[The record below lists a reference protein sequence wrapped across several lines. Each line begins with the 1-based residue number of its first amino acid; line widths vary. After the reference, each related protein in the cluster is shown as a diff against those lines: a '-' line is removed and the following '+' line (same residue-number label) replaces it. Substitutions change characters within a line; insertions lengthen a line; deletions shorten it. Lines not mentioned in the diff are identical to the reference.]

1 MKVFPTTLRSE
12 ISVNIKI
19 ECYEFIEINDS
30 RRLLSCFSG
39 LMTSCSDDD
48 DAGSKVLL
56 RPVTAMEIVQN
67 KAYLSWKSVEGATEY
82 IVEVYKVVDKGE
94 ELYKTETVPGD
105 RSSCVI
111 DLDWEENYKFKVKC
125 EGNGRLSGYWETE
138 VTGILYRPLSIELGE
153 ARTIDTQALISWT
166 PNDTVVITALTAVPM
181 GLETVNSQD
190 IKVYNVSSEE
200 YLAVPKI
207 IDDLTPETSYR
218 VSLYSGEEQNSDT
231 YQARIEVKT
240 AVTENLD
247 EDYGMANRIDLRN
260 EAFDPDYFNKLDWN
274 SLAEGTT
281 FVLPAGKTYVLNSG
295 ETVIEFAHSVHF
307 VTPQTLEDY
316 PTFSFDN
323 AFRIVEGGVVDKVTF
338 KRINLRA
345 SKSLSEVA
353 DNSLSGKQVICPESD
368 VFLINTI
375 DFTNC
380 YIENFRS
387 IVRSKKATG
396 NVGAIAFKECTIN
409 AIGNQG
415 IVSTDG
421 KNGNYIN
428 DVSFDECTITN
439 ICGIADLRN
448 SSSGKSISIT
458 NTTFCYAPMEN
469 SFLFR
474 VDPSIAV
481 KIENCVFGGS
491 MKIDGKLPKFN
502 ELGSGGQDDYT
513 GVYPFSSV
521 NSFQAN
527 DRTSS
532 KGNLGLS
539 DSKMSTTT
547 LFTAPGTN
555 NFKLNELFTGCSSV
569 GASIWRR

>member
-1 MKVFPTTLRSE
+1 MNLLKLMTVG
-12 ISVNIKI
+12 
-19 ECYEFIEINDS
+19 C
-30 RRLLSCFSG
+30 LLSCFSG

-56 RPVTAMEIVQN
+56 RPVTAREIVQN

-138 VTGILYRPLSIELGE
+138 VTGVLYRPLSIELGE
-153 ARTIDTQALISWT
+153 ARTIDAQALISWM

-200 YLAVPKI
+200 YLAGSKI

-247 EDYGMANRIDLRN
+247 EDYGTANRIDLRN

-569 GASIWRR
+569 GASKWRR

>member
-1 MKVFPTTLRSE
+1 MNLLKLMTVG
-12 ISVNIKI
+12 
-19 ECYEFIEINDS
+19 C
-30 RRLLSCFSG
+30 LLSCFSG

-138 VTGILYRPLSIELGE
+138 VTGVLYRPLSIELGE

-200 YLAVPKI
+200 YLAGSKI

-218 VSLYSGEEQNSDT
+218 VSLYSGDEQSSDT

-247 EDYGMANRIDLRN
+247 EDYGTANRIDLRN

-539 DSKMSTTT
+539 DSKMSTAT

-569 GASIWRR
+569 GASKWRR

>member
-1 MKVFPTTLRSE
+1 MNLLKLMTVG
-12 ISVNIKI
+12 
-19 ECYEFIEINDS
+19 C
-30 RRLLSCFSG
+30 LLSCFSG

-200 YLAVPKI
+200 YLAGSKI

-240 AVTENLD
+240 TVTENLD
-247 EDYGMANRIDLRN
+247 EDYGTANRIDLRN

-491 MKIDGKLPKFN
+491 MKIDGKLPKLN

-521 NSFQAN
+521 NSSQAN

-569 GASIWRR
+569 GASKWRR

>member
-1 MKVFPTTLRSE
+1 MNLLKLMTVG
-12 ISVNIKI
+12 
-19 ECYEFIEINDS
+19 C
-30 RRLLSCFSG
+30 LLSCFSG

-111 DLDWEENYKFKVKC
+111 DLDWEENYKFKMKC

-200 YLAVPKI
+200 YLAGSKI

-218 VSLYSGEEQNSDT
+218 VSLYSGDEQSSDT

-247 EDYGMANRIDLRN
+247 EDYGTANRIDLRN

-491 MKIDGKLPKFN
+491 MKIDGKIPKFN

-532 KGNLGLS
+532 KGSLGLS
-539 DSKMSTTT
+539 DSKMSTAT

-569 GASIWRR
+569 GASKWRR

>member
-1 MKVFPTTLRSE
+1 MNLLKLMTVG
-12 ISVNIKI
+12 
-19 ECYEFIEINDS
+19 C
-30 RRLLSCFSG
+30 LLSCFSG

-181 GLETVNSQD
+181 GTETVNSQD

-200 YLAVPKI
+200 YLAGSKI

-218 VSLYSGEEQNSDT
+218 VSLYSGDEQSSDT

-247 EDYGMANRIDLRN
+247 EDYGTANRIDLRN

-569 GASIWRR
+569 GASKWRR

>member
-1 MKVFPTTLRSE
+1 MNLLKLMTVG
-12 ISVNIKI
+12 
-19 ECYEFIEINDS
+19 C
-30 RRLLSCFSG
+30 LLSCFSG

-125 EGNGRLSGYWETE
+125 DGNGRLSGYWETE

-200 YLAVPKI
+200 YLAGSKI

-247 EDYGMANRIDLRN
+247 EDYGTANRIDLRN

-569 GASIWRR
+569 GASKWRR

>member
-1 MKVFPTTLRSE
+1 MNLLKLMTVG
-12 ISVNIKI
+12 
-19 ECYEFIEINDS
+19 C
-30 RRLLSCFSG
+30 LLSCFSG

-138 VTGILYRPLSIELGE
+138 VTGVLYRPLSIELGE
-153 ARTIDTQALISWT
+153 ARTIDTQALISWM
-166 PNDTVVITALTAVPM
+166 PNDTVVITALTAVPI

-200 YLAVPKI
+200 YLAGSKI

-218 VSLYSGEEQNSDT
+218 VSFYSGDEQSSDT

-240 AVTENLD
+240 TVTENLD
-247 EDYGMANRIDLRN
+247 EDYGTANRIDLRN

-569 GASIWRR
+569 GASKWRR

>member
-1 MKVFPTTLRSE
+1 MNLLKLMTVG
-12 ISVNIKI
+12 
-19 ECYEFIEINDS
+19 C
-30 RRLLSCFSG
+30 LLSCFSG

-138 VTGILYRPLSIELGE
+138 VTGVLYRPLSIELGE
-153 ARTIDTQALISWT
+153 ARTIDTQALISWM

-200 YLAVPKI
+200 YLAGSKI

-218 VSLYSGEEQNSDT
+218 VSFYSGDEQSSDT

-240 AVTENLD
+240 VVTENLD
-247 EDYGMANRIDLRN
+247 EDYGTANRIDLRN

-491 MKIDGKLPKFN
+491 MKIDGKIPKFN

-569 GASIWRR
+569 GASKWRR

>member
-1 MKVFPTTLRSE
+1 MNLLKLMTVG
-12 ISVNIKI
+12 
-19 ECYEFIEINDS
+19 C
-30 RRLLSCFSG
+30 LLSCFSG

-200 YLAVPKI
+200 YLGGSKI

-247 EDYGMANRIDLRN
+247 EDYGTANRIDLRN

-532 KGNLGLS
+532 KGSLGLS

-569 GASIWRR
+569 GASKWRR

>member
-1 MKVFPTTLRSE
+1 MNLLKLMTVG
-12 ISVNIKI
+12 
-19 ECYEFIEINDS
+19 C
-30 RRLLSCFSG
+30 LLSCFSG

-138 VTGILYRPLSIELGE
+138 VTGVLYCPLSIELGE

-200 YLAVPKI
+200 YLAGSKI

-218 VSLYSGEEQNSDT
+218 VSFYSGDEQSSDT

-240 AVTENLD
+240 TVTENLD
-247 EDYGMANRIDLRN
+247 EDYGTANRIDLRN

-491 MKIDGKLPKFN
+491 MKIDRKLPKFN

-555 NFKLNELFTGCSSV
+555 IFKLNELFTGCSSV
-569 GASIWRR
+569 GASKWRR

>member
-1 MKVFPTTLRSE
+1 MNLLKLMTVG
-12 ISVNIKI
+12 
-19 ECYEFIEINDS
+19 C
-30 RRLLSCFSG
+30 LLSCFSG

-138 VTGILYRPLSIELGE
+138 VTGVLYRPLSIELGE

-200 YLAVPKI
+200 YLAGSKI

-247 EDYGMANRIDLRN
+247 EDYGTANRIDLRN
-260 EAFDPDYFNKLDWN
+260 EAFDPDYFNRLDWN

-569 GASIWRR
+569 GASKWRR

>member
-1 MKVFPTTLRSE
+1 MNLLKLMTVG
-12 ISVNIKI
+12 
-19 ECYEFIEINDS
+19 C
-30 RRLLSCFSG
+30 LLSCFSG

-138 VTGILYRPLSIELGE
+138 VTGVLYRPLSIELGE
-153 ARTIDTQALISWT
+153 ARTIDTQALISWM

-200 YLAVPKI
+200 YLAGSKI

-218 VSLYSGEEQNSDT
+218 VSFYSGDEQSSDT

-240 AVTENLD
+240 TVTENLD
-247 EDYGMANRIDLRN
+247 EDYGTANRIDLRN

-274 SLAEGTT
+274 SLAEGTI

-569 GASIWRR
+569 GASKWRR

>member
-1 MKVFPTTLRSE
+1 MNLLKLMTVG
-12 ISVNIKI
+12 
-19 ECYEFIEINDS
+19 C
-30 RRLLSCFSG
+30 LLSCFSG

-138 VTGILYRPLSIELGE
+138 VTGVLYRPLSIELGE
-153 ARTIDTQALISWT
+153 ARTIDTQALISWM

-200 YLAVPKI
+200 YLAGSKI

-218 VSLYSGEEQNSDT
+218 VSFYSGDEQSSDT

-240 AVTENLD
+240 TVTENLD
-247 EDYGMANRIDLRN
+247 EDYGTANRIDLRN

-555 NFKLNELFTGCSSV
+555 NFNLNELFTGCSSV
-569 GASIWRR
+569 GASKWRR

>member
-1 MKVFPTTLRSE
+1 MNLLKLMTVG
-12 ISVNIKI
+12 
-19 ECYEFIEINDS
+19 C
-30 RRLLSCFSG
+30 LLSCFSG

-56 RPVTAMEIVQN
+56 RPDTAMEIVHN

-138 VTGILYRPLSIELGE
+138 VTGVLYRPLSIELGE
-153 ARTIDTQALISWT
+153 ARTIDTQALISWM

-200 YLAVPKI
+200 YLAGSKI

-218 VSLYSGEEQNSDT
+218 VSFYSGDEQSSDT

-240 AVTENLD
+240 VVTENLD
-247 EDYGMANRIDLRN
+247 EDYGTANRIDLRN

-387 IVRSKKATG
+387 IVRSKKAIG

-569 GASIWRR
+569 GASKWRR

>member
-1 MKVFPTTLRSE
+1 MNLLKLMTVG
-12 ISVNIKI
+12 
-19 ECYEFIEINDS
+19 C
-30 RRLLSCFSG
+30 LLSCFSG

-82 IVEVYKVVDKGE
+82 IVEVYKVVNKGE

-125 EGNGRLSGYWETE
+125 EGNGMLSGHWETE

-200 YLAVPKI
+200 YLAGSKI

-247 EDYGMANRIDLRN
+247 EDYGTANRIDLRN

-539 DSKMSTTT
+539 DSKMSTAT
-547 LFTAPGTN
+547 LFTAPETN

-569 GASIWRR
+569 GASKWRR

>member
-1 MKVFPTTLRSE
+1 MNLLKLMTVG
-12 ISVNIKI
+12 
-19 ECYEFIEINDS
+19 C
-30 RRLLSCFSG
+30 LLSCFSG

-67 KAYLSWKSVEGATEY
+67 KAYLSWKSVEGATGY

-138 VTGILYRPLSIELGE
+138 VTGVLYRPLSIELGE
-153 ARTIDTQALISWT
+153 ARTIDTQALISWM

-200 YLAVPKI
+200 YLAGSKI

-218 VSLYSGEEQNSDT
+218 VSFYSGDEQSSDT

-247 EDYGMANRIDLRN
+247 EDYGTANRIDLRN

-569 GASIWRR
+569 GASKWRR

>member
-1 MKVFPTTLRSE
+1 MNLLKLMTVG
-12 ISVNIKI
+12 
-19 ECYEFIEINDS
+19 C
-30 RRLLSCFSG
+30 LLSCFSG

-153 ARTIDTQALISWT
+153 ARTIDTQALISWM

-200 YLAVPKI
+200 YLAGSKI

-240 AVTENLD
+240 TVTENLD
-247 EDYGMANRIDLRN
+247 EDYGTANRIDLRN

-569 GASIWRR
+569 GASKWRR

>member
-1 MKVFPTTLRSE
+1 MNLLKLMTVG
-12 ISVNIKI
+12 
-19 ECYEFIEINDS
+19 C
-30 RRLLSCFSG
+30 LLSCFSG

-82 IVEVYKVVDKGE
+82 VVEVYKVVDKGE

-200 YLAVPKI
+200 YLAGSKI

-247 EDYGMANRIDLRN
+247 EDYGTANRIDLRN
-260 EAFDPDYFNKLDWN
+260 EAFDPDYFNRLDWN

-569 GASIWRR
+569 GASKWRR

>member
-1 MKVFPTTLRSE
+1 MNLLKLMTVG
-12 ISVNIKI
+12 
-19 ECYEFIEINDS
+19 C
-30 RRLLSCFSG
+30 LLSCFSG

-138 VTGILYRPLSIELGE
+138 VTGVLYRPLSIELGE
-153 ARTIDTQALISWT
+153 ARTIDTQALISWM

-200 YLAVPKI
+200 YLAGSKI

-218 VSLYSGEEQNSDT
+218 VSFYSGDEQSSDT

-240 AVTENLD
+240 TVTENLD
-247 EDYGMANRIDLRN
+247 EDYGTANRIDLRN
-260 EAFDPDYFNKLDWN
+260 EAFDPDYFNRLDWN

-569 GASIWRR
+569 GASKWRR

>member
-1 MKVFPTTLRSE
+1 MNLLKLMTVG
-12 ISVNIKI
+12 
-19 ECYEFIEINDS
+19 C
-30 RRLLSCFSG
+30 LLSCFSG

-138 VTGILYRPLSIELGE
+138 VTGVLYRPLSIELGE
-153 ARTIDTQALISWT
+153 ARTIDTQALISWM

-200 YLAVPKI
+200 YLAGSKI

-218 VSLYSGEEQNSDT
+218 VSFYSGDEQSSDT

-240 AVTENLD
+240 TVTENLD
-247 EDYGMANRIDLRN
+247 EDYGTANRIDLRN

-539 DSKMSTTT
+539 DSKMSTAT

-555 NFKLNELFTGCSSV
+555 IFKLNELFTGCSSV
-569 GASIWRR
+569 GASKWRR

>member
-1 MKVFPTTLRSE
+1 MNLLKLMTVG
-12 ISVNIKI
+12 
-19 ECYEFIEINDS
+19 C
-30 RRLLSCFSG
+30 LLSCFSG

-138 VTGILYRPLSIELGE
+138 VTGVLYRPLSIELGE

-200 YLAVPKI
+200 YLAGSKI

-218 VSLYSGEEQNSDT
+218 VSLYSGDEQSSDT

-247 EDYGMANRIDLRN
+247 EDYGTANRIDLRN

-532 KGNLGLS
+532 KGSLGLS

-569 GASIWRR
+569 GASKWRR

>member
-1 MKVFPTTLRSE
+1 MNLLKLMTVG
-12 ISVNIKI
+12 
-19 ECYEFIEINDS
+19 C
-30 RRLLSCFSG
+30 LLSCFSG

-82 IVEVYKVVDKGE
+82 IVEVYKVVDKDE

-138 VTGILYRPLSIELGE
+138 VTGILYRPLSIELGD

-181 GLETVNSQD
+181 GTETVNSQD

-200 YLAVPKI
+200 YLAGSKI

-247 EDYGMANRIDLRN
+247 EDYGTANRIDLRN

-307 VTPQTLEDY
+307 VTPQTLDDY
-316 PTFSFDN
+316 PTFSLDN
-323 AFRIVEGGVVDKVTF
+323 AFRVVEGGVVDKVTF
-338 KRINLRA
+338 KRVNLKA

-421 KNGNYIN
+421 KSGNYIN

-439 ICGIADLRN
+439 ICGIADLRSN
-448 SSSGKSISIT
+448 GSGKNISIT

-539 DSKMSTTT
+539 DSKMSTAT

-569 GASIWRR
+569 GASKWRR

>member
-1 MKVFPTTLRSE
+1 MNLLKLMTVG
-12 ISVNIKI
+12 
-19 ECYEFIEINDS
+19 C
-30 RRLLSCFSG
+30 LLSCFSG

-56 RPVTAMEIVQN
+56 RPVTAVEIVQN

-138 VTGILYRPLSIELGE
+138 VTGVLYRPLSIELGE

-200 YLAVPKI
+200 YLAGSKI

-247 EDYGMANRIDLRN
+247 EDYGTANRIDLRN

-569 GASIWRR
+569 GASKWRR

>member
-1 MKVFPTTLRSE
+1 MNLLKLMTVG
-12 ISVNIKI
+12 
-19 ECYEFIEINDS
+19 C
-30 RRLLSCFSG
+30 LLSCFSE

-200 YLAVPKI
+200 YLAGSKI

-218 VSLYSGEEQNSDT
+218 VSFYSGDEQSSDT

-240 AVTENLD
+240 VVTENLD
-247 EDYGMANRIDLRN
+247 EDYGTANRIDLRN

-458 NTTFCYAPMEN
+458 NTTFCYAPMEY

-569 GASIWRR
+569 GASKWRR

>member
-1 MKVFPTTLRSE
+1 MNLLKLMTVG
-12 ISVNIKI
+12 
-19 ECYEFIEINDS
+19 C
-30 RRLLSCFSG
+30 LLSCFSG

-138 VTGILYRPLSIELGE
+138 VTGVLYRPLSIELGE
-153 ARTIDTQALISWT
+153 ARTIDTQALISWM

-200 YLAVPKI
+200 YLAGSKI

-218 VSLYSGEEQNSDT
+218 VSFYSGDEQSSDT

-247 EDYGMANRIDLRN
+247 EDYGTANRIDLRN

-532 KGNLGLS
+532 KGSLGLS
-539 DSKMSTTT
+539 DSKMSTAT

-569 GASIWRR
+569 GASKWRR

>member
-1 MKVFPTTLRSE
+1 MNLLKLMTVG
-12 ISVNIKI
+12 
-19 ECYEFIEINDS
+19 C
-30 RRLLSCFSG
+30 LLSCFSG

-94 ELYKTETVPGD
+94 ELYKTEAVPGD

-200 YLAVPKI
+200 YLAGSKI

-247 EDYGMANRIDLRN
+247 EDYGTANRIDLRN

-539 DSKMSTTT
+539 NSKMSTAT

-569 GASIWRR
+569 GASKWRR

>member
-1 MKVFPTTLRSE
+1 MNLLKLMTVG
-12 ISVNIKI
+12 
-19 ECYEFIEINDS
+19 C
-30 RRLLSCFSG
+30 LLSCFSG

-138 VTGILYRPLSIELGE
+138 VTGVLYRPLSIELGE

-200 YLAVPKI
+200 YLAGSKI

-247 EDYGMANRIDLRN
+247 EDYGTANRIDLRN

-569 GASIWRR
+569 GASKWRR

>member
-1 MKVFPTTLRSE
+1 MNLLKLMTVG
-12 ISVNIKI
+12 
-19 ECYEFIEINDS
+19 C
-30 RRLLSCFSG
+30 LLSCFSG

-111 DLDWEENYKFKVKC
+111 DLDWEENYKFKMKC

-200 YLAVPKI
+200 YLAGSKI

-218 VSLYSGEEQNSDT
+218 VSLYSGDEQSSDT

-247 EDYGMANRIDLRN
+247 EDYGTANRIDLRN

-368 VFLINTI
+368 VFLINMI

-539 DSKMSTTT
+539 DSKMSTAT

-569 GASIWRR
+569 GASKWRR

>member
-1 MKVFPTTLRSE
+1 MNLLKLMTVG
-12 ISVNIKI
+12 
-19 ECYEFIEINDS
+19 C
-30 RRLLSCFSG
+30 LLSCFSG

-200 YLAVPKI
+200 YLAGSKI

-247 EDYGMANRIDLRN
+247 EDYGTANRIDLRN

-481 KIENCVFGGS
+481 KIENCIFGGS

-569 GASIWRR
+569 GASKWRR

>member
-1 MKVFPTTLRSE
+1 MNLLKLMTVG
-12 ISVNIKI
+12 
-19 ECYEFIEINDS
+19 C
-30 RRLLSCFSG
+30 LLSCFSG

-138 VTGILYRPLSIELGE
+138 VTGVLYRPLSIELGE

-200 YLAVPKI
+200 YLAGSKI

-218 VSLYSGEEQNSDT
+218 VSFYSGDEQSSDT

-240 AVTENLD
+240 TVTENLD
-247 EDYGMANRIDLRN
+247 GDYGTANRIDLRN

-532 KGNLGLS
+532 KGSLGLS
-539 DSKMSTTT
+539 DSKMSTAT

-569 GASIWRR
+569 GASKWRR

>member
-1 MKVFPTTLRSE
+1 MNLLKLMTVG
-12 ISVNIKI
+12 
-19 ECYEFIEINDS
+19 C
-30 RRLLSCFSG
+30 LLSCFSG

-200 YLAVPKI
+200 YLAGSKI

-240 AVTENLD
+240 AVTENLA
-247 EDYGMANRIDLRN
+247 EDYGTANRIDLRN

-569 GASIWRR
+569 GASKWRQMTAH

>member
-1 MKVFPTTLRSE
+1 MNLLKLMTVG
-12 ISVNIKI
+12 
-19 ECYEFIEINDS
+19 C
-30 RRLLSCFSG
+30 LLSCFSG

-153 ARTIDTQALISWT
+153 ARTIDTQALISWM

-200 YLAVPKI
+200 YLAGSKI

-218 VSLYSGEEQNSDT
+218 VSFYSGDEQSSDT

-247 EDYGMANRIDLRN
+247 EDYGTANRIDLRN

-491 MKIDGKLPKFN
+491 MKIDGKIPKFN

-539 DSKMSTTT
+539 DSKMSTAT

-569 GASIWRR
+569 GASKWRR

>member
-1 MKVFPTTLRSE
+1 MNLLKLMTVG
-12 ISVNIKI
+12 
-19 ECYEFIEINDS
+19 C
-30 RRLLSCFSG
+30 LLSCFSG

-138 VTGILYRPLSIELGE
+138 VTGVLYRPLSIELGE

-200 YLAVPKI
+200 YLAGSKI

-218 VSLYSGEEQNSDT
+218 VSFYSGDEQSSDT

-240 AVTENLD
+240 VVTENLD
-247 EDYGMANRIDLRN
+247 EDYGTANRIDLRN

-387 IVRSKKATG
+387 IVRSKKAIG

-569 GASIWRR
+569 GASKWRR

>member
-1 MKVFPTTLRSE
+1 MNLLKLMTVG
-12 ISVNIKI
+12 
-19 ECYEFIEINDS
+19 C
-30 RRLLSCFSG
+30 LLSCFSG

-138 VTGILYRPLSIELGE
+138 VTGVLYRPLSIELGE

-200 YLAVPKI
+200 YLAGSKI

-240 AVTENLD
+240 TVTENLD
-247 EDYGMANRIDLRN
+247 EDYGTANRIDLRN

-569 GASIWRR
+569 GASKWRR

>member
-1 MKVFPTTLRSE
+1 MNLLKLMTVG
-12 ISVNIKI
+12 
-19 ECYEFIEINDS
+19 C
-30 RRLLSCFSG
+30 LLSCFSG

-200 YLAVPKI
+200 YLAGSKI

-247 EDYGMANRIDLRN
+247 EDYGTANRIDLRN

-380 YIENFRS
+380 CIENFRS

-569 GASIWRR
+569 GASKWRR

>member
-1 MKVFPTTLRSE
+1 MNLLKLMTVG
-12 ISVNIKI
+12 
-19 ECYEFIEINDS
+19 C
-30 RRLLSCFSG
+30 LLSCFSG

-82 IVEVYKVVDKGE
+82 VVEVYKVVDKGE

-138 VTGILYRPLSIELGE
+138 VTGVLYRPLSIELGE

-200 YLAVPKI
+200 YLAGSKI

-218 VSLYSGEEQNSDT
+218 VSFYSGDEQSSDT

-240 AVTENLD
+240 TVTENLD
-247 EDYGMANRIDLRN
+247 EDYGTANRIDLRN
-260 EAFDPDYFNKLDWN
+260 EAFDPDYFNRLDWN

-539 DSKMSTTT
+539 DSKMSTAT

-555 NFKLNELFTGCSSV
+555 IFKLNELFTGCSSV
-569 GASIWRR
+569 GASKWRR

>member
-1 MKVFPTTLRSE
+1 MNLLKLMTVG
-12 ISVNIKI
+12 
-19 ECYEFIEINDS
+19 C
-30 RRLLSCFSG
+30 LLSCFSG

-138 VTGILYRPLSIELGE
+138 VTGVLYRPLSIELGE

-200 YLAVPKI
+200 YLAGSKI

-218 VSLYSGEEQNSDT
+218 VSFYSGDEQSSDT

-240 AVTENLD
+240 TVTENLD
-247 EDYGMANRIDLRN
+247 EDYGTANRIDLRN

-396 NVGAIAFKECTIN
+396 NGGAIAFKECTIN

-491 MKIDGKLPKFN
+491 MKLDGKLPKFN

-569 GASIWRR
+569 GASKWRR

>member
-1 MKVFPTTLRSE
+1 M
-12 ISVNIKI
+12 
-19 ECYEFIEINDS
+19 
-30 RRLLSCFSG
+30 
-39 LMTSCSDDD
+39 
-48 DAGSKVLL
+48 
-56 RPVTAMEIVQN
+56 
-67 KAYLSWKSVEGATEY
+67 
-82 IVEVYKVVDKGE
+82 
-94 ELYKTETVPGD
+94 
-105 RSSCVI
+105 I

-200 YLAVPKI
+200 YLAGSKI

-247 EDYGMANRIDLRN
+247 EDYGTANRIDLRN

-502 ELGSGGQDDYT
+502 ELGPEDRMIIPAYIL
-513 GVYPFSSV
+513 SV
-521 NSFQAN
+521 RLIVFRLMIVPQAKE
-527 DRTSS
+527 TS
-532 KGNLGLS
+532 
-539 DSKMSTTT
+539 D
-547 LFTAPGTN
+547 
-555 NFKLNELFTGCSSV
+555 
-569 GASIWRR
+569 

>member
-1 MKVFPTTLRSE
+1 MNLLKLMTVG
-12 ISVNIKI
+12 
-19 ECYEFIEINDS
+19 C
-30 RRLLSCFSG
+30 LLSCFSG

-82 IVEVYKVVDKGE
+82 IVEVYKVVNKGE

-200 YLAVPKI
+200 YLAGSKI

-218 VSLYSGEEQNSDT
+218 VSLYSGDEQSSDT

-247 EDYGMANRIDLRN
+247 EDYGTANRIDLRN

-387 IVRSKKATG
+387 IVRSKKAIG

-569 GASIWRR
+569 GASKWRR

>member
-1 MKVFPTTLRSE
+1 MNLLKLMTVG
-12 ISVNIKI
+12 
-19 ECYEFIEINDS
+19 C
-30 RRLLSCFSG
+30 LLSCFSG

-138 VTGILYRPLSIELGE
+138 VTGVLYRPLSIELGE
-153 ARTIDTQALISWT
+153 ARTIDTQALISWM

-200 YLAVPKI
+200 YLAGSKI

-240 AVTENLD
+240 TVTENLD
-247 EDYGMANRIDLRN
+247 EDYGTANRIDLRN

-539 DSKMSTTT
+539 DSKMSTAT

-569 GASIWRR
+569 GASKWRR